1 MTDLNRVPVISL
13 PGNAE
18 PIDHVWTEIGKGIAE
33 YRGYFVAKSA
43 SGRDWT
49 VLEPAPSKNVF
60 GYFPT
65 IWDAEEAIDAF
76 CDKGVEPREEDEEP
90 KGTSTEH
97 LWATTSKRV

>member
-18 PIDHVWTEIGKGIAE
+18 PIDHVWTEIAKDKAE

-76 CDKGVEPREEDEEP
+76 CDKGIEPSEDEDP

-97 LWATTSKRV
+97 LWATTAKVP